1 MDIAP
6 THPRMRLLWLWQR
19 VPAIVRAV
27 VVGELICDLGGLP
40 PYVLMFGNLK
50 LWPAIPIFLPLSALW
65 LWLFWQYLNGRGW
78 PRSTS
83 TARHEALR
91 AHPLGRDAWRRSLLA
106 GGLGMISVVTV
117 ALVTSRLANVP
128 RDAFKSSLDVSAFP
142 WWTQLSILLLIS
154 VSAGVVEESAFRGY
168 ALSLIERRHG
178 WFLAILLTGIMFFV
192 THLGHAYVTLAFMP
206 FFLAVSAL
214 HGLLV
219 YFTKS
224 ILPSVVLHAAADFIV
239 IPIQYG
245 LVGTLSVA
253 PMWRTGTDTAF
264 VIYIVVAVLFGAAA
278 IPAFRRLAALP

>member
-1 MDIAP
+1 
-6 THPRMRLLWLWQR
+6 
-19 VPAIVRAV
+19 
-27 VVGELICDLGGLP
+27 
-40 PYVLMFGNLK
+40 
-50 LWPAIPIFLPLSALW
+50 
-65 LWLFWQYLNGRGW
+65 
-78 PRSTS
+78 
-83 TARHEALR
+83 
-91 AHPLGRDAWRRSLLA
+91 
-106 GGLGMISVVTV
+106 MISVVAL

-192 THLGHAYVTLAFMP
+192 THLGHAYVTLAFLP

-224 ILPSVVLHAAADFIV
+224 ILPSVVLHAAADFMV

-245 LVGTLSVA
+245 LMGSLSVA
-253 PMWRTGTDTAF
+253 PVWRTGIDTAF